1 MADSGKALLFESMRS
16 PIAIALLVLVAAA
29 ATAQPIRSTQD
40 LEPTSNP
47 RAQALKLYLVI
58 QKQDWEA
65 LYSLVLFSPKL
76 RLEMG
81 GQSKEFAAG
90 VRQGINESDSGKAVK
105 ELFDNMSD
113 IAVGEPVINGDKA
126 DIPTSSKVILKGRT
140 AFFKGTAH
148 MIRDGQSWKWD
159 LSFTEDVGA
168 ATSQQ
173 LIALIGTPSASP

>member
-1 MADSGKALLFESMRS
+1 MRS
-16 PIAIALLVLVAAA
+16 PIAIAFLVLVALS
-29 ATAQPIRSTQD
+29 ATAQPIRSAQD
-40 LEPTSNP
+40 VAPASNP

-58 QKQDWEA
+58 QKQDWES
-65 LYSLVLFSPKL
+65 LYFLVLFSPKL
-76 RLEMG
+76 RLEMT

-90 VRQGINESDSGKAVK
+90 VRDGISQGDDHGKAVK
-105 ELFDNMSD
+105 ELFDNLHD

-126 DIPTSSKVILKGRT
+126 DVPTSSKYIVNGRT
-140 AFFKGTAH
+140 VFFKGIAH

-159 LSFTEDVGA
+159 LSFSEDVSA